1 MQKHLCIFAAV
12 VGADGETW
20 LVYNP
25 GTWTEQRNRG
35 KGRNA
40 VRARV
45 DARRDVRAMRVS
57 TLMTTAASSR
67 TGRVPR
73 RVSVCEGCV
82 FYFTSTADTYACF
95 HAQHS
100 WCGKP
105 VCSYSKSVFYIQP
118 QQASMCPSWDIAQP
132 HGTVL

>member
-1 MQKHLCIFAAV
+1 MDRAAA

-25 GTWTEQRNRG
+25 GTWTEQRDRG

-57 TLMTTAASSR
+57 TLIATTASSR
-67 TGRVPR
+67 TGRVAR
-73 RVSVCEGCV
+73 RGCVCEGCV
-82 FYFTSTADTYACF
+82 FNFRNTADTYAYLN
-95 HAQHS
+95 AQRS
-100 WCGKP
+100 WCRDTG
-105 VCSYSKSVFYIQP
+105 
-118 QQASMCPSWDIAQP
+118 
-132 HGTVL
+132 LLL